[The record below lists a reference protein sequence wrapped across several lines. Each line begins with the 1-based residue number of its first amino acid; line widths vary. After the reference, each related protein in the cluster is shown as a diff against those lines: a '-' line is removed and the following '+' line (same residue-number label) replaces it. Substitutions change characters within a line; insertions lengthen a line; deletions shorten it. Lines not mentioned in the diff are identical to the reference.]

1 MFNIYLIIYAIISI
15 AVIVGG
21 TFKIYGMNESVGAL
35 VFCIGSSAIFL
46 LFGLR
51 WFGAS
56 NSIFS
61 KTPVRWPPTINS
73 CPDYLTLYKRKLGN
87 GTVQDTCVD
96 LVGVSRNGNLKLFP
110 KEGDPPASDDY
121 YFSLKTA
128 NSDAA
133 SRNSELCQRALS
145 FGLTWEGITN
155 GESCTFQQQQ
165 SADSSNSDGSSDGEN
180 CKA

>member
-21 TFKIYGMNESVGAL
+21 TFKIYGMNESIGAL

-56 NSIFS
+56 NSLFS
-61 KTPVRWPPTINS
+61 KTPVTWPPTINS
-73 CPDYLTLYKRKLGN
+73 CPDYLTLYKRTLGN
-87 GTVQDTCVD
+87 GTVQESCVD

-110 KEGDPPASDDY
+110 KEGEAPQSEEY
-121 YFSLKTA
+121 YFSLKTT

-155 GESCTFQQQQ
+155 GESCTFKQQ
-165 SADSSNSDGSSDGEN
+165 STDSDNSDGSSNGEN